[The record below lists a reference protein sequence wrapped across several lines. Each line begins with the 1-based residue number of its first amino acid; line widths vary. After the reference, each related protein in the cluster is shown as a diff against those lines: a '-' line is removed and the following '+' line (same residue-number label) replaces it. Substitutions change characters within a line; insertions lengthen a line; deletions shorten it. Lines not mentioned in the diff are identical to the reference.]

1 MNRLTLRKL
10 IRSYRN
16 LGPLNMMLGILT
28 FALLFLFFV
37 LDLCGALRLLSRTE
51 VTALYQLPALK
62 FATIETRKLGPTDVC
77 KDFWDCYYRRGPS
90 NDPRKHCATHFG
102 PSSLRW

>member
-51 VTALYQLPALK
+51 VTAL
-62 FATIETRKLGPTDVC
+62 
-77 KDFWDCYYRRGPS
+77 
-90 NDPRKHCATHFG
+90 
-102 PSSLRW
+102 